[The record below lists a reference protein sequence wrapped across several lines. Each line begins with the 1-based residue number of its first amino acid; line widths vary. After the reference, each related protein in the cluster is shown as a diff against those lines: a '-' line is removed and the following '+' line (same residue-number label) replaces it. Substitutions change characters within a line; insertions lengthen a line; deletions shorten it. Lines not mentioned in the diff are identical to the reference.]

1 MSHSVH
7 YNYGHIVFHT
17 RSARIQIH
25 PDDLLRVHGYI
36 RGIGRQLGVQ
46 YMVVGGIEDHVH
58 ILGNFP
64 MNRLQCDIVKDIK
77 VSTSRWLS
85 GLHSRYRNF
94 YWQGGYGYFSV
105 SPNRFNDV
113 AGYIARQPE
122 HHLHETTQQEY
133 ERMKAQAESFIPF
146 MDDGTPFPLSPRR
159 QAR

>member
-17 RSARIQIH
+17 RCARIQIH

-85 GLHSRYRNF
+85 GLRSQYRNF

-105 SPNRFNDV
+105 SPMRFDDV
-113 AGYIARQPE
+113 AGYIARQRE
-122 HHLHETTQQEY
+122 HHLHETTLQEY
-133 ERMKAQAESFIPF
+133 ERMKAQAEAFIPV
-146 MDDGTPFPLSPRR
+146 MDASAPFPFIPEP
-159 QAR
+159 